1 MFSHFLASQIKQ
13 NFPYQPTLEQE
24 NVANALS
31 DFLTSPNRHSVF
43 LLTGYAGTGKT
54 TLLSALVRTLGGLS
68 RRCVLLAPT
77 GRAAKVFS
85 QYSGHSAYTIHRWIY
100 HSDQDGSFALA
111 ENRNQD
117 TLFIVDEASMIS
129 SEPAFSY
136 ERFSHSL
143 LDDLISYVYQDGQGC
158 RLILMGDTAQ
168 LPPVGQTD
176 SPALTP
182 SCLRGYGL
190 EVFLGS
196 LTQVVRQRDQS
207 DILENATHLRN
218 VLSGGE
224 VDVLPKLRTSGFLDI
239 VPISG
244 GELIDT
250 LERCYDR
257 DGQEETIVIT
267 RSNKNANIYNNGIRG
282 RILYR
287 EEPLEAGDVL
297 MVARNNYFWTKQEKS
312 VPFLANGEMARVV
325 RVGRQRDLYGMSFQ
339 EADLELLAQ
348 EGMEVHANLMLS
360 TLQTDTPAL
369 SSEQR
374 QDLFNKV
381 SQDYPECTSRS
392 QLYATL
398 RQDPYLNALQVKYA
412 YAVTCHKAQGG
423 QWRNVILDHG
433 FLREDQLG
441 RDYYRWLY
449 TAVTRATE
457 RLYIVN
463 YPKEYLL

>member
-1 MFSHFLASQIKQ
+1 M
-13 NFPYQPTLEQE
+13 TDT
-24 NVANALS
+24 LS
-31 DFLTSPNRHSVF
+31 DFLTSSNPLSAY

-54 TLLSALVRTLGGLS
+54 TLLSALVRTLGKLS

-85 QYSGHSAYTIHRWIY
+85 QYSGHNAYTIHRWIY
-100 HSDQDGSFALA
+100 HSDPDGGFTLA

-129 SEPAFSY
+129 NEPAFSH
-136 ERFSHSL
+136 ERFSGGL
-143 LDDLISYVYQDGQGC
+143 LDDLISYVYQMGQGC
-158 RLILMGDTAQ
+158 RLVLLGDTAQ
-168 LPPVGQTD
+168 LPPVGQPN
-176 SPALTP
+176 SPALTL
-182 SCLRGYGL
+182 SSLRNYGL
-190 EVFLGS
+190 EVFSGS
-196 LTQVVRQRDQS
+196 LTQVVRQQRHS
-207 DILENATHLRN
+207 GILENATTLRS
-218 VLSGGE
+218 LLASGQ
-224 VDVLPKLRTSGFLDI
+224 VDALPQLRVSGFTDI
-239 VPISG
+239 VPIAG
-244 GELIDT
+244 TDLIDT

-287 EEPLEAGDVL
+287 EEPIESGDVL
-297 MVARNNYFWTKQEKS
+297 MVARNNYFWTRQEKT

-325 RVGRQRDLYGMSFQ
+325 HVGRQRDLYGMSFQ
-339 EADLELLAQ
+339 EADLELLSQ
-348 EGMEVHANLMLS
+348 DGMEVHANLMLT
-360 TLQTDTPAL
+360 TLQTDTPSL
-369 SSEQR
+369 SGEQR
-374 QDLFNKV
+374 QELFSQV

-392 QLYATL
+392 QLYAAL

-433 FLREDQLG
+433 FLREDQMG
-441 RDYYRWLY
+441 QDYYRWLY

-457 RLYIVN
+457 RLFIVN
-463 YPKEYLL
+463 YPEEHVL